1 MTTEI
6 NKNNDYGYVIMEHG
20 YPYDS
25 VVYNTETYEQAQAV
39 VNIILLENPKRK
51 VYIREFTRE
60 EIERITNIMAN
71 MI

>member
-25 VVYNTETYEQAQAV
+25 AVYNTETYEQAQAV
-39 VNIILLENPKRK
+39 VNIILRENPKRK